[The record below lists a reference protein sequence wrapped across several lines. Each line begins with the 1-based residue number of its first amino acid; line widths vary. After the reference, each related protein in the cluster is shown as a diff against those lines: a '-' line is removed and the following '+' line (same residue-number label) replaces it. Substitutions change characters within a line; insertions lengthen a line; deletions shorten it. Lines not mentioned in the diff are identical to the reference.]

1 MKFLKKDRRKIN
13 IEKIEEFYN
22 ENNVTKKYKFILFII
37 FKAFSKAIKKNFK

>member
-22 ENNVTKKYKFILFII
+22 ENNIIKTYKFILFII
-37 FKAFSKAIKKNFK
+37 VKAFLKSKGN